1 MKFFALLLISAVSFE
16 AYFSLLLFYFSH
28 ISNKKS
34 VIQEL
39 ATQDLS
45 LKNLISQDQIINKSI
60 SPGLPIFLTIP
71 TINIQANIQDL
82 GINSNGE
89 MDVPNNIIDV
99 GWFKLGSRPGEK
111 GSAVI
116 AGHFDG
122 ENGKGIFANLNKLK
136 EGDKLYVK
144 DDNGTS
150 FVFIVRES
158 RIYDPGYVEEVF
170 NSNDSPHLNLITC
183 DGVWDENKK
192 SYNKRLV
199 VFADLETNI

>member
-1 MKFFALLLISAVSFE
+1 MKFFVLLLISAVSFE

-28 ISNKKS
+28 ISNKES
-34 VIQEL
+34 IIQESI
-39 ATQDLS
+39 TQDLPP
-45 LKNLISQDQIINKSI
+45 KNLISQDQIINKSI
-60 SPGLPIFLTIP
+60 SPGLPTFLTIP

-82 GINSNGE
+82 GINSDGE
-89 MDVPNNIIDV
+89 MDIPNNIIDV
-99 GWFKLGSRPGEK
+99 GWFKFGSRPGEK

-122 ENGKGIFANLNKLK
+122 ENGKGVFTNLNKLK

-144 DDNGTS
+144 DDHGTS
-150 FVFIVRES
+150 FVFVVRES

-170 NSNDSPHLNLITC
+170 NSNDSPHLNLVTC

-199 VFADLETNI
+199 VFTDLETNI

>member
-1 MKFFALLLISAVSFE
+1 MKFFALLLISVVSFE
-16 AYFSLLLFYFSH
+16 AYFSLLLFYFNN
-28 ISNKKS
+28 ISIKKP
-34 VIQEL
+34 VTQESI
-39 ATQDLS
+39 AQDL
-45 LKNLISQDQIINKSI
+45 IPQDQIINKLI

-89 MDVPNNIIDV
+89 MEVPNNIVDV
-99 GWFKLGSRPGEK
+99 GWFKFGSRPGEK

-122 ENGKGIFANLNKLK
+122 ENGKGVFANLNKLK
-136 EGDKLYVK
+136 EGDKLYIK
-144 DDNGTS
+144 DNVGTS
-150 FVFIVRES
+150 FVFVVRES
-158 RIYDPGYVEEVF
+158 HIYDPGYVEEVF
-170 NSNDSPHLNLITC
+170 NSNDSSHLNLITC
-183 DGVWDENKK
+183 DGIWDENKK

>member
-1 MKFFALLLISAVSFE
+1 MKFFSLLLISVVSFE
-16 AYFSLLLFYFSH
+16 AYFSLLLFYFKN
-28 ISNKKS
+28 ISNKKP
-34 VIQEL
+34 VTQETI
-39 ATQDLS
+39 TQDLPPQ
-45 LKNLISQDQIINKSI
+45 NLISQDQIINKSI

-89 MDVPNNIIDV
+89 MDIPNNIIDV
-99 GWFKLGSRPGEK
+99 GWFKFGSRPGEK

-122 ENGKGIFANLNKLK
+122 ENGKGVFANLNKLK
-136 EGDKLYVK
+136 EGDKLYIK
-144 DDNGTS
+144 DNNGTS
-150 FVFIVRES
+150 FVFVVRES
-158 RIYDPGYVEEVF
+158 HIYDPGYVEEVF
-170 NSNDSPHLNLITC
+170 NLNDSSHLNLITC

-192 SYNKRLV
+192 SYSKRLV

>member
-1 MKFFALLLISAVSFE
+1 MKFFALLLISVVSFE

-28 ISNKKS
+28 ISNKES
-34 VIQEL
+34 IIQESI
-39 ATQDLS
+39 TQDL
-45 LKNLISQDQIINKSI
+45 LPKNLISQDQIINKSI

-71 TINIQANIQDL
+71 KINIQANIQDL
-82 GINSNGE
+82 GINSDGE

-99 GWFKLGSRPGEK
+99 GWFKFGSRPGEK

-144 DDNGTS
+144 DDHGTS
-150 FVFIVRES
+150 FVFVVRES

-170 NSNDSPHLNLITC
+170 NSNDSPHLNLVTC

-199 VFADLETNI
+199 VFTDLETNI

>member
-1 MKFFALLLISAVSFE
+1 MKFFALLLISVVSFE
-16 AYFSLLLFYFSH
+16 AYFSLLLFYFNN
-28 ISNKKS
+28 ISIKKP
-34 VIQEL
+34 VTQESI
-39 ATQDLS
+39 AQDL
-45 LKNLISQDQIINKSI
+45 IPQDQIINKLI

-82 GINSNGE
+82 GINSDGE
-89 MDVPNNIIDV
+89 MDVPNNIADV

-122 ENGKGIFANLNKLK
+122 ENGKGVFANLNKLK

-144 DDNGTS
+144 DNNGEL
-150 FVFIVRES
+150 FVFVVRES
-158 RIYDPGYVEEVF
+158 HIYDPGYVEEVF